1 MPINPPEWF
10 CDKPRANCP
19 IKAPSAGTP
28 CNTPG
33 LECGRDCELVIRCDG
48 GVWQWL
54 RGQCPI
60 CAAPNTPIATPKGER
75 PIASLAVGDL
85 VYSVDHGAIRAVPL
99 ILVGRTAVAG
109 HHVMRVVLTGG
120 EVLEMSPGHRT
131 AEGVRFG
138 DLTSGARF
146 DLEHIVLSAE
156 LVPYAYDAT
165 YDVLP
170 DSSSGAYFAA
180 GALVAST
187 LFEPS
192 LPKASW

>member
-1 MPINPPEWF
+1 M
-10 CDKPRANCP
+10 
-19 IKAPSAGTP
+19 
-28 CNTPG
+28 
-33 LECGRDCELVIRCDG
+33 RCDG

-75 PIASLAVGDL
+75 PIASLSVGDL

-99 ILVGRTAVAG
+99 ILVGRTAVAN
-109 HHVMRVVLTGG
+109 HHAVRVVLTGG

-138 DLTSGARF
+138 DLTPGARF
-146 DLEHIVLSAE
+146 DPQHIVLSAE
-156 LVPYAYDAT
+156 LVPYAHDAT

-187 LFEPS
+187 LLS
-192 LPKASW
+192 LPGASW